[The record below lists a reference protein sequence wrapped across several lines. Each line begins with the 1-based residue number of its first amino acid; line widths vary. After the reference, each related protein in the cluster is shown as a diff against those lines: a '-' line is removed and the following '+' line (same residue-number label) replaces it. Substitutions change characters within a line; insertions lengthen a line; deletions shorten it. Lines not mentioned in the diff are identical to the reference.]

1 MTKPA
6 PAFVSPSFKHFVTL
20 GVTRFLPPNG
30 RGDSGYAEIDFS
42 FADRDHMAEVLESF
56 PTLQEGDVAI
66 KITAGRAGTWS
77 GIGRLRAGRLVPPD
91 EAGQASTLESKLR
104 IQGELVVLQELMAL
118 RLNTSALELENVTLE
133 LELQAPPLPL
143 EGGESGEHP
152 GQGHLMDDPPPA
164 GGGKKG
170 RGPRKA

>member
-1 MTKPA
+1 MKN
-6 PAFVSPSFKHFVTL
+6 FVKL
-20 GVTRFLPPNG
+20 GCMRFLPPNG

-91 EAGQASTLESKLR
+91 DAGQASTLESKLR
-104 IQGELVVLQELMAL
+104 ILGDIETIKKLSEL
-118 RLNTSALELENVTLE
+118 RLNAAAYELDVATLE
-133 LELQAPPLPL
+133 LELQSPPLPL

-152 GQGHLMDDPPPA
+152 GQGHLIDDPPPA
-164 GGGKKG
+164 KGGKRG
-170 RGPRKA
+170 RGRREA